1 MFDMQGIEIGKQLVG
16 PLPFLAD
23 NRQLMTPLLKGF
35 LHKNGVCVCACL
47 CVCAR
52 VLLHLC
58 VWWHVCKCK
67 SWLGGVCVFV

>member
-35 LHKNGVCVCACL
+35 LHKKWCVCVCLFVRVCESFVAFVCIVAC
-47 CVCAR
+47 V
-52 VLLHLC
+52 
-58 VWWHVCKCK
+58 
-67 SWLGGVCVFV
+67 

>member
-35 LHKNGVCVCACL
+35 LHKNGVCVCLFVRVCESFVAFVCMVAC
-47 CVCAR
+47 V
-52 VLLHLC
+52 
-58 VWWHVCKCK
+58 
-67 SWLGGVCVFV
+67 